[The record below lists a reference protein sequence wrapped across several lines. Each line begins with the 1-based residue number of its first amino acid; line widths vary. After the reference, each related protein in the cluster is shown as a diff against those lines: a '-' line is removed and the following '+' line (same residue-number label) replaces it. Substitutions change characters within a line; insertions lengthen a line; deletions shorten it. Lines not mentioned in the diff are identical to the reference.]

1 MDIQNLSFSVTEII
15 VVLIGMSGKW
25 LCVLKFNAIKPVVK
39 ILISNMMSVEEIY
52 SGLLQSNVLSKT
64 KTRFIA

>member
-15 VVLIGMSGKW
+15 VVVIGMSGKW

>member
-15 VVLIGMSGKW
+15 VVVIGVSGKW

-52 SGLLQSNVLSKT
+52 SGLL
-64 KTRFIA
+64 